1 MKTKHKTVLLQEA
14 VDSLN
19 IKPRG
24 TYIDVTL
31 GGGGHS
37 LEILKQMDY
46 QGKLIAFDLDAEA
59 IKRFEALL
67 IENNIKN
74 ENLEVIIVNDNFIE
88 LESVLL
94 KNKITKVDGI
104 LADLGLSTDQY
115 LDSNIGISFLENS
128 ELDMRIDKTKQV
140 KAKDLLNGLYEKEL
154 IKLFEDLADIKFAKQ
169 LAREIV
175 QYRKDKSIE
184 TTKDLKAI
192 VQKVVPF
199 SYRKGVQRNPEAKVF
214 QALRIAVNDELLNL
228 RSLLPLAFET
238 LDFGGRLAVI
248 SFHSGEDRI
257 VKNFFRE
264 KKDNNKIEYVFKLLT
279 PSEEEQ
285 KANPRSSSAKLR
297 VVEKILK

>member
-67 IENNIKN
+67 IENDIKN

>member
-297 VVEKILK
+297 VVKKILK